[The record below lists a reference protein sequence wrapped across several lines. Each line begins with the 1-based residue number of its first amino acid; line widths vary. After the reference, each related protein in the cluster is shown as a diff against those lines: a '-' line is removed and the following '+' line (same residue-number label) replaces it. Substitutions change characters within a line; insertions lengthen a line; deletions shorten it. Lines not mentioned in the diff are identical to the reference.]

1 VRLKTPAV
9 CDGLQREAN
18 MRVGVFWP
26 VLVAATLAIT
36 SPAIAGSGN
45 PSHDWLM
52 KMSASSRALVLGLAI
67 GNDCAGK
74 SAFFVGMDK
83 DNNSVWGVRCEDGD
97 SYVVRVAPG
106 PVRSAFVARQRL

>member
-1 VRLKTPAV
+1 
-9 CDGLQREAN
+9 
-18 MRVGVFWP
+18 MRIRVFWP

-74 SAFFVGMDK
+74 SAFFVGMDG

-97 SYVVRVAPG
+97 SYVVRVAPDDDG
-106 PVRSAFVARQRL
+106 GLSVGISTKRRWNT